1 MAAAQSATAQLLE
14 VFGFLS
20 DPQTPVRR
28 IALATLLYV
37 HLFIRVV
44 RHRLR

>member
-28 IALATLLYV
+28 IALATLLSV
-37 HLFIRVV
+37 QFFARM
-44 RHRLR
+44 LR